1 MPARTGRPPKIS
13 RADIL
18 SAAHRIIDEEGIQGL
33 TMRRLAREVGT
44 TPMALYHHVHDKDEL
59 LQLLLDDYATSM
71 PRPELPDGSGSGD
84 PGERAVAAAIAMRDA
99 LNGVPWIVE
108 VLRADDL
115 MSVHALWFPETII
128 DAGVRAGLTPEA
140 AVDLYRIIWHYT
152 AGEITARAA
161 AARRR
166 RDGRP
171 THRGQVFANL
181 DATRLPRLA
190 ALGERWEELTTRD
203 TYDKGVRAIVHGL
216 LKPVA
221 PDVQP

>member
-13 RADIL
+13 RADIV
-18 SAAHRIIDEEGIQGL
+18 SAAHRIIDEEGTPGL
-33 TMRRLAREVGT
+33 TMRRLAREVGA

-59 LQLLLDDYATSM
+59 LQLLLDDYATGL
-71 PRPELPDGSGSGD
+71 PRPELPDESGD
-84 PGERAVAAAIAMRDA
+84 PGERVVAAAVAMREA
-99 LNGVPWIVE
+99 LIGVPWIVE

-115 MSVHALWFPETII
+115 MSVHALWYPETII
-128 DAGVRAGLTPEA
+128 DAAVRAGLTPEA

-166 RDGRP
+166 EGGRP
-171 THRGQVFANL
+171 TYRGQVFANL

-190 ALGERWEELTTRD
+190 ALGEHWEELTARD
-203 TYDKGVRAIVHGL
+203 TYGKGVRAIVHGL
-216 LKPVA
+216 LTSVP
-221 PDVQP
+221 PDVRP